1 MRAGYN
7 ASPPSPARLDRHLV
21 AGIGHPALAV
31 ITRKQG
37 GDGVAFAG
45 LLLERALGE
54 LTRAPLDVLQL
65 EPAVTGHPSSIEQ
78 MRFSLSLGLAQLL
91 DRQSWWMF
99 NHVGI
104 ARAQN
109 LIPNPVRRPYAVLL
123 CGIEAWD
130 PALGTER
137 RRTLQR
143 ASLRLA
149 ISSYTA
155 SRVSAAHPEIGPV
168 IPCPLALLPN
178 APIPESLEHALLDQ
192 IGSDSVLVVGR
203 MSSSERYKGHDEL
216 LECWSAVLAELPS
229 AQLVIAGQGDDLTRL
244 RSKAESLG
252 IASSVLFLGFV
263 TDGTLAALRERAALF
278 ALPSRGEGFG
288 LVYLEAMRA
297 GLACIG
303 GASDA
308 ASDVIA
314 HEETGLLVNPQNGRA
329 LSSAIVALLRAPE
342 RRAAY
347 GAAGKRRF
355 EREFTFER
363 YCERLAPILADA
375 FA

>member
-1 MRAGYN
+1 
-7 ASPPSPARLDRHLV
+7 
-21 AGIGHPALAV
+21 
-31 ITRKQG
+31 
-37 GDGVAFAG
+37 
-45 LLLERALGE
+45 
-54 LTRAPLDVLQL
+54 
-65 EPAVTGHPSSIEQ
+65 
-78 MRFSLSLGLAQLL
+78 
-91 DRQSWWMF
+91 
-99 NHVGI
+99 
-104 ARAQN
+104 
-109 LIPNPVRRPYAVLL
+109 
-123 CGIEAWD
+123 
-130 PALGTER
+130 
-137 RRTLQR
+137 
-143 ASLRLA
+143 
-149 ISSYTA
+149 
-155 SRVSAAHPEIGPV
+155 
-168 IPCPLALLPN
+168 
-178 APIPESLEHALLDQ
+178 
-192 IGSDSVLVVGR
+192 

-303 GASDA
+303 GASNA